1 MILSRYG
8 VTEGFSGTLAVVGPT
23 RMPYDRNVAA
33 VRYVADLMSGFVY
46 DYFLQETAD
55 LPGNTLYQI
64 EVENSD
70 STE

>member
-8 VTEGFSGTLAVVGPT
+8 VSDSFSGTVAVVGPT

-46 DYFLQETAD
+46 KYFVQALPDAPGEALD
-55 LPGNTLYQI
+55 LI
-64 EVENSD
+64 EGESD
-70 STE
+70 RDER

>member
-8 VTEGFSGTLAVVGPT
+8 VTESFSGTLAVVGPT

-33 VRYVADLMSGFVY
+33 VRYVADLMSSFVY

-55 LPGNTLYQI
+55 LPENTLYQI
-64 EVENSD
+64 EVDNSD
-70 STE
+70 SIE